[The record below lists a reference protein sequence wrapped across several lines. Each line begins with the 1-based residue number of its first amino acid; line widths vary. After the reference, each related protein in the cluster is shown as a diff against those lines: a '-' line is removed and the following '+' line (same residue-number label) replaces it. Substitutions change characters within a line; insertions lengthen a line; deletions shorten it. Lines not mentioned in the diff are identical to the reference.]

1 MVARATTPARE
12 PHLAYGDA
20 DAVLEEIAHL
30 AGGLGIHAGI
40 IRDYAGIGAAE
51 RIGLPVADARAC
63 LIRLIELLKGL
74 HDG

>member
-1 MVARATTPARE
+1 MTAPVRK
-12 PHLAYGDA
+12 PHLADGDR

-51 RIGLPVADARAC
+51 RIELAAADARAC
-63 LIRLIELLKGL
+63 LVNLIGLLKVL
-74 HDG
+74 RDA